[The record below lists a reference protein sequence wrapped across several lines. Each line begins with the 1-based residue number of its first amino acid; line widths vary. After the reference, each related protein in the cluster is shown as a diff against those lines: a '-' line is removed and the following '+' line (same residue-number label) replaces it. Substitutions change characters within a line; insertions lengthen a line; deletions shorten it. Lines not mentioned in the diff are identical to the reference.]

1 MTEKECLGIDCLW
14 CLNPDCPNERKNM
27 KTKELEQK
35 IKDQEIYIVGLKY
48 QIDSLKHKL
57 ENFESY
63 QREQCCE
70 CCQKA
75 VVDYSEKEME
85 LFNIKQKLKELSE

>member
-1 MTEKECLGIDCLW
+1 M
-14 CLNPDCPNERKNM
+14 R
-27 KTKELEQK
+27 TKELEQK

-48 QIDSLKHKL
+48 QIEQLKHKL
-57 ENFESY
+57 ENFERY